1 MEREG
6 LTVSELIDKLSEIP
20 GDLPV
25 LCDDDTGTCEV
36 WTVERKILGKKE
48 VCWINLVWSEDF

>member
-6 LTVSELIDKLSEIP
+6 LTVSELIERLRKIP

-25 LCDDDTGTCEV
+25 LCDDDTGICEV
-36 WTVERKILGKKE
+36 LAAERKILGKEE
-48 VCWINLVWSEDF
+48 VCWLKLVWTNAF